1 MPAALPIPR
10 ALFFADNSVLLAS
23 DLDEVRLL
31 IQILECW
38 SSANRIALNIKKCAY
53 LAPASSQEAIYL
65 FGAEVL
71 RREVYTY
78 LGFPVTARGI
88 NLRRHLKS
96 RLEQAGKQS
105 DFLTL
110 DADGWGFT
118 HRLRVYQQYL
128 ALMFEYGAPLLAA
141 FAEDSPKFWDETTK
155 DVAKLTKWISGYAS
169 NPHFTRN
176 LLGISALPS
185 RFKALKTGFQVV
197 KKHAP
202 EESPLRK
209 LGLLIW
215 KPKAFFRRLTED
227 KLYEKYRK
235 TPESWPRDRSL
246 SEDRRSV

>member
-1 MPAALPIPR
+1 
-10 ALFFADNSVLLAS
+10 
-23 DLDEVRLL
+23 
-31 IQILECW
+31 
-38 SSANRIALNIKKCAY
+38 
-53 LAPASSQEAIYL
+53 
-65 FGAEVL
+65 
-71 RREVYTY
+71 
-78 LGFPVTARGI
+78 
-88 NLRRHLKS
+88 
-96 RLEQAGKQS
+96 
-105 DFLTL
+105 
-110 DADGWGFT
+110 
-118 HRLRVYQQYL
+118 
-128 ALMFEYGAPLLAA
+128 MFEYGAPLLAA

-246 SEDRRSV
+246 SEDRRSVQQFLRQEREEDMAEEAKKWSLTRIIPGESRLKRDLRGADHFLKAPRSFQKRFL